1 MSNNLYSR
9 LGIQQAFRTGVTS
22 RLVKFYSEGRIEG
35 VRHVG
40 QTQLHAS
47 QTQLNS
53 KAIVGMQRP
62 VRAGVVNKRAI
73 TRRRIDATDDFI
85 PEAELASVMAAC
97 TAKMYDIPQLYKF
110 MKEKYP
116 TISKIQDD
124 VLHVKISVSKVQSQ
138 PESEIFFFG
147 DGCFVIW
154 GSSDRATTLFSSIKD
169 SLEKFGDGSLV
180 KCETETLFFRIN
192 KSDRFFAGMEGET
205 IVLDIP
211 ESEPESTV
219 VYSKLAFSNGIADSV
234 KLAVLESN
242 LDEHIE
248 RVKPIPLA
256 LANGGKL
263 PVGRADVLQLTG
275 ELLKFRADLNLHSEL
290 TDTPEWYWSEPQLE
304 ELYNRVTKV
313 LDIRQR
319 AHMLNKRLDYA
330 NELASVL
337 RSHLSERHGL
347 KLEWGIIA
355 LIAVEVAFETLHWF
369 VGMRN

>member
-1 MSNNLYSR
+1 M
-9 LGIQQAFRTGVTS
+9 
-22 RLVKFYSEGRIEG
+22 
-35 VRHVG
+35 
-40 QTQLHAS
+40 
-47 QTQLNS
+47 
-53 KAIVGMQRP
+53 
-62 VRAGVVNKRAI
+62 
-73 TRRRIDATDDFI
+73 
-85 PEAELASVMAAC
+85 
-97 TAKMYDIPQLYKF
+97 
-110 MKEKYP
+110 
-116 TISKIQDD
+116 
-124 VLHVKISVSKVQSQ
+124 
-138 PESEIFFFG
+138 
-147 DGCFVIW
+147 
-154 GSSDRATTLFSSIKD
+154 
-169 SLEKFGDGSLV
+169 V

-192 KSDRFFAGMEGET
+192 KSDRFFAGMEGEV

-211 ESEPESTV
+211 EGEPEITV
-219 VYSKLAFSNGIADSV
+219 IHSKLAFSNGIADSV

-242 LDEHIE
+242 LHEHIE
-248 RVKPIPLA
+248 KVKPIPLA

-347 KLEWGIIA
+347 KLEWGIII

-369 VGMRN
+369 VEMKK